1 MLATVFAEHFG
12 IRPSYAHAVQV
23 GGATGLAMTML
34 AHQLVDAG
42 VARHVLVVG
51 GENRLTGQSR
61 DASILALAQVGH
73 PDYEVTL
80 GPTIPAYYGLVAS
93 RYMHEYG
100 VTQEDLAEFAVLMRA
115 HAWTHPGAQFH
126 EPITVAD
133 VMASKPVAMP
143 LKLLDCCPVSDG
155 GAAFVVSRE
164 PTSATGIRVR
174 GCAQA
179 HTHQHVT
186 AAPALSELGAEI
198 SIAKA
203 KSASGLAIA
212 DVRYAAV
219 YDSFTITLGD
229 AAGRPRPCRTRRG
242 GGAGRA
248 GHFSRDGA
256 MPLNTHGG
264 LLSYGHC
271 GVGGA
276 MAHLVETHL
285 QMTGRAG
292 PSSGPRRLDR
302 AAARRRRRA
311 VVACQHVPGAGAMSD
326 KLADWTKGAEAIV
339 YQYCAAC
346 GAVQYF
352 HRSFCAACGAPNP
365 VEKRASG
372 AGKVYATSLVCRAAT
387 PETRAHVPYNIV
399 LVDTVEGF
407 RMMAHGD
414 NRSRHR

>member
-1 MLATVFAEHFG
+1 
-12 IRPSYAHAVQV
+12 
-23 GGATGLAMTML
+23 ML
-34 AHQLVDAG
+34 AHHLVGSG

-73 PDYEVTL
+73 PDYEAPL

-100 VTQEDLAEFAVLMRA
+100 VTQQDLAEFAVLMRR
-115 HAWTHPGAQFH
+115 HALTHPGAQFH
-126 EPITVAD
+126 DAITVAD
-133 VMASKPVAMP
+133 VMASKPVALP

-164 PTSATGIRVR
+164 AISEFGVRVR

-198 SIAKA
+198 AIARAKA
-203 KSASGLAIA
+203 NSGVAIS

-219 YDSFTITLGD
+219 YDSFTITLAMLLEDLGL
-229 AAGRPRPCRTRRG
+229 AGRGEAALRVRSG
-242 GGAGRA
+242 YFDRA
-248 GHFSRDGA
+248 GA

-276 MAHLVETHL
+276 MAHLAETHL

-292 PSSGPRRLDR
+292 NRQVRD
-302 AAARRRRRA
+302 
-311 VVACQHVPGAGAMSD
+311 
-326 KLADWTKGAEAIV
+326 
-339 YQYCAAC
+339 
-346 GAVQYF
+346 
-352 HRSFCAACGAPNP
+352 
-365 VEKRASG
+365 ASI
-372 AGKVYATSLVCRAAT
+372 AL
-387 PETRAHVPYNIV
+387 
-399 LVDTVEGF
+399 L
-407 RMMAHGD
+407 HGD
-414 NRSRHR
+414 GGVLSSHVSMFLERVR

>member
-1 MLATVFAEHFG
+1 MSYITGVGLTSYGKHEGSSSLDLMSQAAALALADAGLARGEIDGILCGYSTVSPHIMLATVFAEHFG
-12 IRPSYAHAVQV
+12 IQPSYAHAVQV

-34 AHQLVDAG
+34 AHTLVEAG
-42 VARHVLVVG
+42 MVRHVLVVA

-61 DASILALAQVGH
+61 DASIQALAQVGH
-73 PDYEVTL
+73 PDYEVPL

-100 VTQEDLAEFAVLMRA
+100 VTPEDLAEFAVLMRR
-115 HAWTHPGAQFH
+115 HALKHPGAQFH

-133 VMASKPVAMP
+133 VMASKPVALP

-155 GAAFVVSRE
+155 GAAFIVSRE
-164 PTSATGIRVR
+164 PTNAARVRIR

-186 AAPALSELGAEI
+186 AAPALNKLGAEI
-198 SIAKA
+198 AIAKLKA
-203 KSASGLAIA
+203 ATGIAIS

-219 YDSFTITLGD
+219 YDSFTITLAMLLEDLGL
-229 AAGRPRPCRTRRG
+229 AARG
-242 GGAGRA
+242 EAASRVRSGY
-248 GHFSRDGA
+248 FSRDGE

-292 PSSGPRRLDR
+292 DR
-302 AAARRRRRA
+302 QVRDA
-311 VVACQHVPGAGAMSD
+311 S
-326 KLADWTKGAEAIV
+326 LA
-339 YQYCAAC
+339 
-346 GAVQYF
+346 
-352 HRSFCAACGAPNP
+352 
-365 VEKRASG
+365 
-372 AGKVYATSLVCRAAT
+372 L
-387 PETRAHVPYNIV
+387 
-399 LVDTVEGF
+399 L
-407 RMMAHGD
+407 HGD
-414 NRSRHR
+414 GGVLSSHVSMFLERV

>member
-1 MLATVFAEHFG
+1 MSYITGVGLTSYGKHEGSSSLDLMSKAAALAIADAGLKRTEVDGLLCGYNTVSPHIMLATVFAEHFG
-12 IRPSYAHAVQV
+12 LRPGYAPAGQV
-23 GGATGLAMTML
+23 GGAPGPEMTML
-34 AHQLVDAG
+34 ANHRVDAG
-42 VARHVLVVG
+42 VANHVLVVS

-61 DASILALAQVGH
+61 DASIQALAQVGH
-73 PDYEVTL
+73 PDYEVSL

-100 VTQEDLAEFAVLMRA
+100 LTQEDLAEFAVLMRA
-115 HAWTHPGAQFH
+115 HACTHPGAQFH

-155 GAAFVVSRE
+155 GAAFVISRE
-164 PTSATGIRVR
+164 PTGTAGIRIR

-186 AAPALSELGAEI
+186 SAPALSELGAEI

-203 KSASGLAIA
+203 KSASGLAVK

-219 YDSFTITLGD
+219 YDSFTITLAMLLEDLGL
-229 AAGRPRPCRTRRG
+229 ARRG
-242 GGAGRA
+242 EAAARVRA
-248 GHFSRDGA
+248 GYFARNGEV
-256 MPLNTHGG
+256 PLNTHGG

-292 PSSGPRRLDR
+292 NRQVRD
-302 AAARRRRRA
+302 
-311 VVACQHVPGAGAMSD
+311 
-326 KLADWTKGAEAIV
+326 
-339 YQYCAAC
+339 
-346 GAVQYF
+346 
-352 HRSFCAACGAPNP
+352 
-365 VEKRASG
+365 ASI
-372 AGKVYATSLVCRAAT
+372 AL
-387 PETRAHVPYNIV
+387 
-399 LVDTVEGF
+399 L
-407 RMMAHGD
+407 HGD
-414 NRSRHR
+414 GGVLSSHVSMFLERVR